1 MYKTISLYVH
11 IPFCVQKC
19 NYCDFLSFP
28 SGEDVQLAYVEG
40 LIKEIKMYSRSDKYR
55 LASLYFGGGTPS
67 LLSEKSF
74 SNIFS
79 ALNNGFIFAED
90 AEITV
95 EVNPGTLF
103 ANKANH
109 LAKLGVNRISLG
121 VQSMHDDELSVM
133 GRIHKAEDVSSAV
146 DFIKNAGITNYSF
159 DLMAGLPNQNGQK
172 LFSSIERAILLEP
185 KHISLYGLKI
195 EEGTNWEKI
204 YNEGKLPLPNEDITA
219 DMMTKAIELL
229 AQYGYQRYEI
239 SNYSLK
245 GFQSRHNMC
254 YWLNNQYLGIG
265 LGASSF
271 LNGERFSNERD
282 LKKYL
287 HIIENGE
294 FPIGDREKITSDI
307 ELSETMFLG
316 LRLVEGVDRAIF
328 KKRYGKEIAEIFG
341 PQLKKHTSLGLLEVL
356 PTHVLLTKRGL
367 DLANEVMQDF
377 IPS

>member
-28 SGEDVQLAYVEG
+28 SEEEVQKAYVEG
-40 LIKEIKMYSRSDKYR
+40 LIKEIKMYSRSGKYR

-67 LLSEKSF
+67 LLSEESF

-79 ALNNGFIFAED
+79 ALKDGFMFAED

-121 VQSMHDDELSVM
+121 VQSIHDDELSVM
-133 GRIHKAEDVSSAV
+133 GRIHKAEDVCTAV
-146 DFIKNAGITNYSF
+146 DFIKKAGITNYSF
-159 DLMAGLPNQNGQK
+159 DLIAGLPNQNVQK
-172 LFSSIERAILLEP
+172 LLYSIERAILLEP

-195 EEGTNWEKI
+195 EEGTKWEKI
-204 YNEGKLPLPNEDITA
+204 FKEGKLPLPSEDSTA
-219 DMMTKAIELL
+219 DMMADAIKLL
-229 AQYGYQRYEI
+229 AKRGYQRYEI

-254 YWLNNQYLGIG
+254 YWLNNEYLGIG
-265 LGASSF
+265 LGSSSF
-271 LNGERFSNERD
+271 LKHERFSNERD

-287 HIIENGE
+287 HIIKNDE
-294 FPIGDREKITSDI
+294 FPIDDREKITADI
-307 ELSETMFLG
+307 EQAETMFLG
-316 LRLVEGVDRAIF
+316 LRLVEGVERATF
-328 KKRYGKEIAEIFG
+328 KKRFGKEIVDIFG

-356 PTHVLLTKRGL
+356 ATHVILTKRGL

-377 IPS
+377 ISS